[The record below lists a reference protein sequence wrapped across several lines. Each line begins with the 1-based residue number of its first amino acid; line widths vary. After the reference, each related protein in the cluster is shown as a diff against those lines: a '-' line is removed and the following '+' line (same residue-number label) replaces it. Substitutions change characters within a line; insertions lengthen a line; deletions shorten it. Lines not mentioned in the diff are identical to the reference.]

1 MDIVIKVNLCVLPAS
16 PGAQPSHHLLV
27 CLVLQACR
35 EVLPG
40 RQEDTSHARG
50 ILKLSVIIMP
60 AFISCAPAFLSGIT
74 GKEQRSSSHHPY
86 RPDFSPGMQSPVL
99 HSGPPLLWDPLLTD
113 CTPKKHLPSPPFC
126 SCLKK
131 STHA

>member
-1 MDIVIKVNLCVLPAS
+1 MDIVIKVNLHVLPAS

-27 CLVLQACR
+27 CLVLRACR

-60 AFISCAPAFLSGIT
+60 AFISCTPVFLSGIT

-99 HSGPPLLWDPLLTD
+99 HSRPALLWDLFSQTALPRSIFLLLLFA
-113 CTPKKHLPSPPFC
+113 P
-126 SCLKK
+126 
-131 STHA
+131 A